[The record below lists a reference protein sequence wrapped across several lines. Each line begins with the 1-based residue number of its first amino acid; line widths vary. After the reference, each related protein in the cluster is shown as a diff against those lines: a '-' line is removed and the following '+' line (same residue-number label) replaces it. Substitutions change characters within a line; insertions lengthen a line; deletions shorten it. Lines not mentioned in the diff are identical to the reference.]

1 MRAAWIYSYNLV
13 DRAIPNG
20 LSLYTLGAGLLAAA
34 AAFVAMAFVAMASRS
49 PDILLTLALL
59 LANLTSAALAAVAM
73 TNALRRSSA
82 LASRMRG
89 DRPPIAAFRFFHVA
103 VAACAAALLP
113 SLLPALQ
120 ALLNSGM
127 DGMFVVILLPLTWTS
142 LAGAAMI
149 LALLN
154 RLRRDAR
161 FAALGAVVSV
171 ASFGCAVGYAPTIY
185 GWDLQPM
192 GWYAIL
198 ASSIP
203 VLAFLALFLRRAPK
217 FSESRWRRG
226 GLAAALFIALACA
239 LGLQMAANPAD
250 RFAANLNEALDG
262 GASEIRF
269 SELTDFEWDAV
280 EIYIPYTFDYNL
292 SPEARASADIVSR
305 SHLGFNNRV
314 DFMAFL
320 KDQEVVYYETVW
332 HDKHTFDYP
341 HPDDQP
347 YPWTLRREDAVFTV
361 NRGVKRHTLALKD

>member
-1 MRAAWIYSYNLV
+1 MRAAWIYAYNLI
-13 DRAIPNG
+13 DRVIPNG
-20 LSLYTLGAGLLAAA
+20 LSLYTLGAGLLAA
-34 AAFVAMAFVAMASRS
+34 AMAFVAMASRS

-73 TNALRRSSA
+73 ANALRRSSA
-82 LASRMRG
+82 LAARMRG
-89 DRPPIAAFRFFHVA
+89 DRPPTAAFRFFHVA
-103 VAACAAALLP
+103 VAACAALVLAL
-113 SLLPALQ
+113 LLPALQ

-142 LAGAAMI
+142 LAGAAVI

-154 RLRRDAR
+154 RLRWDAR
-161 FAALGAVVSV
+161 FAALGAVASV
-171 ASFGCAVGYAPTIY
+171 ATFGCAVGYAPTIY

-198 ASSIP
+198 VSAIP
-203 VLAFLALFLRRAPK
+203 ALAFLALFLRRAPV
-217 FSESRWRRG
+217 FSASRWRRW
-226 GLAAALFIALACA
+226 GLAAALFAALVCA
-239 LGLQMAANPAD
+239 MGLHMAANPAD

-269 SELTDFEWDAV
+269 SELTDFEWDTV
-280 EIYIPYTFDYNL
+280 EIYIPYTFDDDL
-292 SPEARASADIVSR
+292 SPEARESADIVSR
-305 SHLGFNNRV
+305 SYLGFNSRV

-320 KDQEVVYYETVW
+320 KDEDVVYYETVW

-361 NRGVKRHTLALKD
+361 NSGVKRHTLALKD